1 MSRKGV
7 HVGSGEVKLDQNY
20 AELGKSGKTRLTR
33 GKHG

>member
-7 HVGSGEVKLDQNY
+7 HVGSGEVKLGQNWVNM
-20 AELGKSGKTRLTR
+20 GKRGKTRFTR